1 LEFKRDKSLL
11 PGHSPTSEYNL
22 PLGRCR
28 RTPWAVL
35 FCPAIGAIEVYQAPP
50 YRRVR
55 PAKELLMKYAAIAC
69 SALAIAIATG
79 CAADPPPPAV
89 APTATAAPS
98 PAPTPPAPPSAKPGD
113 DPNRSNIN
121 ISDEIRKAC
130 GITDTEAFFAYD
142 SANVRPQDKAVF
154 KKLADCFSTGA
165 LKGRELRVV
174 GHADPR
180 GEEEYNM
187 VLGGRRAD
195 NVKSAIAAEGLA
207 TGKIATTSRGEL
219 DATGTDEASWA
230 KDRRVDVVLGK

>member
-1 LEFKRDKSLL
+1 
-11 PGHSPTSEYNL
+11 
-22 PLGRCR
+22 
-28 RTPWAVL
+28 
-35 FCPAIGAIEVYQAPP
+35 
-50 YRRVR
+50 
-55 PAKELLMKYAAIAC
+55 MKYAAIAC

-142 SANVRPQDKAVF
+142 SANVRPQDKGVL
-154 KKLADCFSTGA
+154 KKLADCFSTGP
-165 LKGRELRVV
+165 LKGRELRLV

-195 NVKSAIAAEGLA
+195 NVKTAIAAQGLSA
-207 TGKIATTSRGEL
+207 AKIATTSRGKL
-219 DATGTDEASWA
+219 DATGSDESSWA